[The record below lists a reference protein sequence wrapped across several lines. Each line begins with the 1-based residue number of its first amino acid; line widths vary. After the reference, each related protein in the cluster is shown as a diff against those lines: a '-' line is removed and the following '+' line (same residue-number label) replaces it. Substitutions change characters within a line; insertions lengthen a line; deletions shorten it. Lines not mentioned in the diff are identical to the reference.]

1 MGRLFE
7 PPFFFTDLFQ
17 IEFWLKVPSFS
28 GATTIVM
35 TNFLIRFFLTLQL
48 TLIGLGVAT
57 LPVYAQGFGP
67 VEMTRLPAPKDG
79 PMQVGVGMRVD
90 QITFVD
96 QQAENFGVVG
106 TLMLRADFPE
116 LAFSPE
122 PGELPYRS
130 YTPEA
135 FSEIAR
141 TGGALLP
148 SFIIRN
154 QQGRRFVQQ
163 SVVVLQSTGTVTLVE
178 RFTATLQAPYFNF
191 RQYPFDNQ
199 MFFVEI
205 SSLLPAAFVEF
216 SAIKD
221 QSGLGDTLG
230 EEEWVLFNPKM
241 EVSVVEGFT
250 GLETSQIALSF
261 QAKRHVIFYVLRI
274 LLPLLI
280 ILLVSWATF
289 FLQEYRRR
297 IDMASA
303 NLLVFVA
310 FNFAIS
316 TTLPRLGYLTFL
328 DSLLVGMFVITGSM
342 VLVNIA
348 LRRLKLNDRENL
360 AHTIDRYLVVWIYPA
375 IHAGFLFWAVKFYL
389 L

>member
-1 MGRLFE
+1 
-7 PPFFFTDLFQ
+7 
-17 IEFWLKVPSFS
+17 
-28 GATTIVM
+28 M
-35 TNFLIRFFLTLQL
+35 TKILIRLFLTLQL
-48 TLIGLGVAT
+48 SLIGIVAGT
-57 LPVYAQGFGP
+57 LPVTAQGFGP
-67 VEMTRLPAPKDG
+67 VEMTKLSPPNGG
-79 PMQVGVGMRVD
+79 PMQVGVGVKID

-106 TLMLRADFPE
+106 TLMLRAKFPE
-116 LAFSPE
+116 LVFFPKE
-122 PGELPYRS
+122 GESSFRS
-130 YTPEA
+130 YSPDTFAEL
-135 FSEIAR
+135 AR
-141 TGGALLP
+141 TEGALLP

-154 QQGRRFVQQ
+154 QQGRRFIQQ
-163 SVVVLQSTGTVTLVE
+163 SVVILESTGDVTLVE

-199 MFFVEI
+199 IFFVEI
-205 SSLLPAAFVEF
+205 SSLLPATFVEF
-216 SAIKD
+216 VAISD
-221 QSGLGDTLG
+221 QSGLGDNLG

-241 EVSVVEGFT
+241 EASHVEGFT
-250 GLETSQIALSF
+250 GLETSQVALSF
-261 QAKRHVIFYVLRI
+261 EAKRHVIFYILRI

-303 NLLVFVA
+303 NLLIFVA

-316 TTLPRLGYLTFL
+316 TTLPRLGYLTFM

-348 LRRLKLNDRENL
+348 LRRLKLNNRENL
-360 AHTIDRYLVVWIYPA
+360 ARTIDRYLVIWIFPA

>member
-1 MGRLFE
+1 
-7 PPFFFTDLFQ
+7 
-17 IEFWLKVPSFS
+17 
-28 GATTIVM
+28 
-35 TNFLIRFFLTLQL
+35 
-48 TLIGLGVAT
+48 
-57 LPVYAQGFGP
+57 
-67 VEMTRLPAPKDG
+67 
-79 PMQVGVGMRVD
+79 MQVGVGVKID

-106 TLMLRADFPE
+106 TVLLRANFPE
-116 LAFSPE
+116 LVFSPGPDE
-122 PGELPYRS
+122 ASFRS
-130 YTPEA
+130 YTPESFA
-135 FSEIAR
+135 KLAR
-141 TGGALLP
+141 AEGALLP

-163 SVVVLQSTGTVTLVE
+163 SVVVLQSTGDATLVE
-178 RFTATLQAPYFNF
+178 RFSATLQAPYFDF

-199 MFFVEI
+199 MFFVEV
-205 SSLLPAAFVEF
+205 SSLLPATFVEF

-221 QSGLGDTLG
+221 QSGLGDKLG
-230 EEEWVLFNPKM
+230 EEEWVLYNPKM
-241 EVSVVEGFT
+241 EASIVEGFT
-250 GLETSQIALSF
+250 GLETSQVALSF
-261 QAKRHVIFYVLRI
+261 EAKRHVIFYVLRI

-280 ILLVSWATF
+280 ILFVSWATF

-316 TTLPRLGYLTFL
+316 TTLPRLGYLTFM
-328 DSLLVGMFVITGSM
+328 DSLLVGMFVITGSL

-360 AHTIDRYLVVWIYPA
+360 ARTIDRYLVVWIYPA
-375 IHAGFLFWAVKFYL
+375 IHAGFLFWAVRFYL